1 MYEYSLAGIKSIY
14 DGDTF
19 IAKVDLG
26 FGVTK
31 EEKFRM
37 AHINTPELKLDTYE
51 AGKASRDYF
60 RNRMEKAFIDN
71 KQIIVKTFR
80 DSKGKYGRYIAEVFI
95 EGVSIFILNSSSV
108 ITNEED
114 VISFPFANELII

>member
-80 DSKGKYGRYIAEVFI
+80 DSKGKYGRYLAEVFI
-95 EGVSIFILNSSSV
+95 EGVSI
-108 ITNEED
+108 NEELVTMGHAVHYMD
-114 VISFPFANELII
+114 